1 MTIRFAYRRGSEVK
15 VIERTVEGNP
25 DRASQRNLGVA
36 YERELGEGW
45 RLDDIDVVPSTAEQE
60 NLAPESTTDAKNAT
74 IEDVPHW
81 NVKGMTF
88 RYRFVFQRRGSA
100 AGLLNGQ
107 AVTVRERFRLP
118 APVSMRD
125 AEVLGRKALART
137 LADNSESA
145 TEYELVSCTW
155 DVVDFNPSA
164 VRVWC
169 RVHDDGDPLLQW
181 IPGYLYDDNTV
192 LTALGLM
199 DQPDDV
205 RKDLRMFS
213 DLPFTL

>member
-1 MTIRFAYRRGSEVK
+1 MTIRFAYRRGSELK

-45 RLDDIDVVPSTAEQE
+45 RLDDFAVVPPAAEQE
-60 NLAPESTTDAKNAT
+60 GSAPEPTSDARSAT
-74 IEDVPHW
+74 IEDAPHW

-88 RYRFVFQRRGSA
+88 RYRFVFQCRGSA

-107 AVTVRERFRLP
+107 TVTVCKRFRLP

-125 AEVLGRKALART
+125 AEVLGRKALAET
-137 LADNSESA
+137 LADGSKSA

-164 VRVWC
+164 ARVWC

-181 IPGYLYDDNTV
+181 IPGYLYDDGTV

-205 RKDLRMFS
+205 RKDLRPLS
-213 DLPFTL
+213 DPPFTL

>member
-1 MTIRFAYRRGSEVK
+1 MTIRFTYRRGSEVK

-45 RLDDIDVVPSTAEQE
+45 RLDDFAVVQEEQE
-60 NLAPESTTDAKNAT
+60 GSTCEPTTDARNT
-74 IEDVPHW
+74 PIEGVPYW

-88 RYRFVFQRRGSA
+88 RYRFVFQRRDSA

-107 AVTVRERFRLP
+107 AVTVHERFRLP

-137 LADNSESA
+137 LADSSESA
-145 TEYELVSCTW
+145 AEYELVSCFW
-155 DVVDFNPSA
+155 DVVDFNPSP

-181 IPGYLYDDNTV
+181 IPGYLYDDDTV

-213 DLPFTL
+213 DWPFTL